1 MTVPADGID
10 RLIHFVD
17 ERIAQ
22 LNLSKEE
29 VARRG
34 GPARDT
40 LAKIRG
46 RRDQQTPMVGTLL
59 RLDAA
64 LGWQPG
70 SAAVALLGGQ
80 PLSLTARSRAVSR
93 PKKHALQRMS
103 EREIMVRLVCQLYD
117 EITRLK
123 ADRDAIDARIRRL
136 RTIHDSFT
144 AELTVDEDLADEYSA
159 ADNPSSVAGAAAFGG
174 DRAATATTIHG
185 HARVLSPGSLSGRA
199 SRTPGP
205 VKS

>member
-1 MTVPADGID
+1 MTVPSDGVD
-10 RLIHFVD
+10 RLTHFVD

-70 SAAVALLGGQ
+70 SAAVTLLGGQ
-80 PLSLTARSRAVSR
+80 PLSLTARSRAVKR
-93 PKKHALQRMS
+93 PKKRALKPMD
-103 EREIMVRLVCQLYD
+103 EREIMQRLISQLSD
-117 EITRLK
+117 EIARLEG
-123 ADRDAIDARIRRL
+123 DRDAVDARIRRL
-136 RTIHDSFT
+136 RAICDSFT
-144 AELTVDEDLADEYSA
+144 AELTVDENLTAEYSA
-159 ADNPSSVAGAAAFGG
+159 AEDSSPAAG
-174 DRAATATTIHG
+174 
-185 HARVLSPGSLSGRA
+185 
-199 SRTPGP
+199 
-205 VKS
+205 

>member
-1 MTVPADGID
+1 MTVAADGVD
-10 RLIHFVD
+10 RLTHFVD
-17 ERIAQ
+17 ARIAQ

-70 SAAVALLGGQ
+70 SAAVTMLGGQ
-80 PLSLTARSRAVSR
+80 PLSLTARSRAVAR
-93 PKKHALQRMS
+93 PKRRALQPMN
-103 EREIMVRLVCQLYD
+103 EREIMQRLVSQLHD
-117 EITRLK
+117 EIARLEG
-123 ADRDAIDARIRRL
+123 DRDALDARIQRL
-136 RTIHDSFT
+136 RTICDGLT
-144 AELTVDEDLADEYSA
+144 AELNVDENLAAEYRAADDPSA
-159 ADNPSSVAGAAAFGG
+159 AAG
-174 DRAATATTIHG
+174 
-185 HARVLSPGSLSGRA
+185 
-199 SRTPGP
+199 
-205 VKS
+205 

>member
-1 MTVPADGID
+1 MAVPAGGVD
-10 RLIHFVD
+10 RLTHFVD

-22 LNLSKEE
+22 LDLSKEE

-70 SAAVALLGGQ
+70 SSAVTLLGGQ
-80 PLSLTARSRAVSR
+80 PLSLTARSRAVAR
-93 PKKHALQRMS
+93 PKKRALQRMD
-103 EREIMVRLVCQLYD
+103 EREIMQRLVSRLHD
-117 EITRLK
+117 EIARLEG
-123 ADRDAIDARIRRL
+123 DRDALDARIQRL
-136 RTIHDSFT
+136 RVICDSFT
-144 AELTVDEDLADEYSA
+144 AELTFDESLAAEYS
-159 ADNPSSVAGAAAFGG
+159 
-174 DRAATATTIHG
+174 TAEDPTP
-185 HARVLSPGSLSGRA
+185 VPG
-199 SRTPGP
+199 
-205 VKS
+205 